1 MTAMKP
7 SLLQN
12 NLAVIKKRWPELYCR
27 LEDAD
32 PNSLHVI
39 ELENTLLINGI
50 QLCSNYNR
58 AAEASLQADSVST
71 LKKTVAVYGPAAGD
85 LPRALL
91 QKGKASQLQII
102 LLNRAVFLYSLAFY
116 DQRDWL
122 AHPAVSLLFPLDMIS
137 LHTPFCCSPA
147 ELILAE
153 EATAP
158 LRDRIEQELNLEYS
172 NRQHLTSDAVSQKQ
186 MKECLPFL
194 EKDSSISKLSRPES
208 PEIFVAAA
216 GPTLEMH
223 FEYLK
228 RENVYLIAVDAT
240 LRALLPLGIIPDVVV
255 SIDAIASTLFSGLNL
270 SPLARTPLVYL
281 PGADTKLLKQWPG
294 PRFFSCGK
302 TAMFATVPDQFKM
315 TFLFSAGSVIHPA
328 VDLAVYLGAETII
341 LLGAD
346 FSFTRGKSHAN
357 ATPSQESLLPPEL
370 ARYLVLNGQGK
381 QVATMASFKSYLRDL
396 EVFIYNH
403 QEITFLNGSCEG
415 ARIAGTK
422 PWKNR

>member
-1 MTAMKP
+1 MEP
-7 SLLQN
+7 STLQN
-12 NLAVIKKRWPELYCR
+12 NLAIIKKRWPELYCR

-58 AAEASLQADSVST
+58 AAEAALQAGSVSA
-71 LKKTVAVYGPAAGD
+71 LDKTVTVYGPAVGD

-91 QKGKASQLQII
+91 QKREALQLQIV

-116 DQRDWL
+116 DQQDWL
-122 AHPAVSLLFPLDMIS
+122 EHPAVSLLFPLDMMS

-158 LRDRIEQELNLEYS
+158 LRDRIEQELNLEFS
-172 NRQHLTSDAVSQKQ
+172 NRRHITSNAIGQQQ
-186 MKECLPFL
+186 MRACLPFL
-194 EKDSSISKLSRPES
+194 QQDSSISKLSSPEN

-216 GPTLEMH
+216 GPTLETH

-228 RENVYLIAVDAT
+228 ENNVYLIAVDAA
-240 LRALLPLGIIPDVVV
+240 LRALLPLGIIPDIVV
-255 SIDAIASTLFSGLNL
+255 SIDSIASHLFSGLNL
-270 SPLARTPLVYL
+270 SSLAHTPLVYF

-294 PRFFSCGK
+294 PRFFSCGN
-302 TAMFATVPDQFKM
+302 TAMYDTVPDQFK
-315 TFLFSAGSVIHPA
+315 TPHLFSAGSVIHPA
-328 VDLAVYLGAETII
+328 VDLAVYLGAKKIT

-346 FSFTRGKSHAN
+346 FSFTKSKSHAS
-357 ATPSQESLLPPEL
+357 ATHSQESLLTVER
-370 ARYLVLNGQGK
+370 ARHQVTSGQGK
-381 QVATMASFKSYLRDL
+381 QVGTTANFKSYLRDL
-396 EVFIYNH
+396 EVFIHTH

-415 ARIAGTK
+415 ARIAGTT
-422 PWKNR
+422 PWKDR